1 MRKVSTVTIIAI
13 IFTSCFIG
21 LYVLFP
27 PLWLHGYWEGG
38 GWKLSV
44 DADDVIIYSPYG
56 ERIDIAL
63 LVRRGEC
70 YIDESYETPE
80 KWFLGITCYDYHY
93 RGHIRFTFEK
103 YFYRQLKL
111 TIKSS
116 EEIDKVIF
124 MDKILQ

>member
-1 MRKVSTVTIIAI
+1 MRRAIIVAIIAI

-38 GWKLSV
+38 GWKLYV

-56 ERIDIAL
+56 ERIDIAS

-70 YIDESYETPE
+70 YIDESYETPD
-80 KWFLGITCYDYHY
+80 KWILGIT
-93 RGHIRFTFEK
+93 
-103 YFYRQLKL
+103 
-111 TIKSS
+111 KSS
-116 EEIDKVIF
+116 GEIDKVIF
-124 MDKILQ
+124 MDKIL